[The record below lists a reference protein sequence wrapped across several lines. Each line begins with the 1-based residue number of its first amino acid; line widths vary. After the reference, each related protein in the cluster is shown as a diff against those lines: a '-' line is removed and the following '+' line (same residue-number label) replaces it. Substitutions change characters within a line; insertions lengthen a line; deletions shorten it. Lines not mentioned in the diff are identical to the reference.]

1 MHPKFVGNPRF
12 GVIPLA
18 IGACALALSACGTTT
33 TTHPGKSPA
42 PSSSSGQL
50 AAAATGNPSTA
61 VTLNEAGSTLI
72 YPYLQVLAPQV
83 HAAYSNITLAPGPGG
98 SGLGISEAVG
108 NLVQM
113 GGSDAYLSPAQ
124 AAANPSLLNI
134 PIAISAQAVDYNV
147 PGMPANL
154 KITGNILAQMYEG
167 KITKWNDPQLASINP
182 GVTLPAVKVVPVR
195 RVDSSGDTFIFT
207 SLLTKTN
214 SAWANGPAFGT
225 TVTWPS
231 VSNELTANGNPG
243 MIQVCKANPGCVAY
257 IGVSVENTA
266 LQQGLQEALLQNQAG
281 NYLVPDLATIT
292 SAVNASSGS
301 TPSNLRQSLIY
312 SSGSNSYP
320 IINFEYLMIQKTQP
334 NPTTAEAIRTF
345 LYWAISPTGG
355 ATGGNLSA
363 VNFVALPTSVI
374 PKVEA
379 AINKITG

>member
-18 IGACALALSACGTTT
+18 IGACALALSACGTTAPT
-33 TTHPGKSPA
+33 PPAKSPA
-42 PSSSSGQL
+42 SSSSSGKT

-98 SGLGISEAVG
+98 SGLGISEAGG

-124 AAANPSLLNI
+124 ATANPSLLNI

-334 NPTTAEAIRTF
+334 NPTTAQAIRTF

>member
-1 MHPKFVGNPRF
+1 MHPKLLGNPRS
-12 GVIPLA
+12 GLIPLV
-18 IGACALALSACGTTT
+18 IGACAVALSACGSTAA
-33 TTHPGKSPA
+33 THPAKSSDA
-42 PSSSSGQL
+42 SSP
-50 AAAATGNPSTA
+50 AAAATANPSTP

-98 SGLGISEAVG
+98 SGLGISEATAK
-108 NLVQM
+108 LVQM

-147 PGMPANL
+147 PGIPANL

-167 KITKWNDPQLASINP
+167 KITAWNDPQLAAINP
-182 GVTLPAVKVVPVR
+182 GITLPAVKVVPVR

-214 SAWANGPAFGT
+214 TAWANGPAFGT
-225 TVTWPS
+225 TVTWPA
-231 VSNELTANGNPG
+231 VATELTANGNPG
-243 MIQVCKANPGCVAY
+243 MIQVCKANPGCIAY

-266 LQQGLQEALLQNQAG
+266 LQQGLHEALLQNQAG

-292 SAVNASSGS
+292 SAVNASAGS

-312 SSGSNSYP
+312 SLGADSYP
-320 IINFEYLMIQKTQP
+320 IINFEYLMIQQTQP
-334 NPTTAEAIRTF
+334 NPTAAQAIRT
-345 LYWAISPTGG
+345 LLDWAISPTGG

-379 AINKITG
+379 AINQITG

>member
-1 MHPKFVGNPRF
+1 MRPRLL
-12 GVIPLA
+12 GLRRPWSIAPLA
-18 IGACALALSACGTTT
+18 IGALALLISACGGSPA
-33 TTHPGKSPA
+33 THPGTTAKKTP
-42 PSSSSGQL
+42 
-50 AAAATGNPSTA
+50 AAAPTGNPSSA

-83 HAAYSNITLAPGPGG
+83 HVAYSNITLDPGPGG
-98 SGLGISEAVG
+98 SGLGISEATAK
-108 NLVQM
+108 LVQM
-113 GGSDAYLSPAQ
+113 GGSDAYLSDAQ

-167 KITKWNDPQLASINP
+167 KITEWNDPQLAAINP
-182 GVTLPAVKVVPVR
+182 GVTLPAVKVIPVR

-231 VSNELTANGNPG
+231 VATEITANGNPG
-243 MIQVCKANPGCVAY
+243 MIQVCKANPGCIAY

-266 LQQGLQEALLQNQAG
+266 IQQGLQEALLQNKAG
-281 NYLVPDLATIT
+281 AYLVPDLATIT
-292 SAVNASSGS
+292 AAVNASAGS
-301 TPSNLRQSLIY
+301 TPANLRQSLIY
-312 SSGSNSYP
+312 SSGANSYP
-320 IINFEYLMIQKTQP
+320 IINFEYLMVQQQQSDAA
-334 NPTTAEAIRTF
+334 TAQAIRTF

-355 ATGGNLSA
+355 ATGSNLSA
-363 VNFVALPTSVI
+363 VDFVALPASVI

-379 AINKITG
+379 AINKISG

>member
-1 MHPKFVGNPRF
+1 MRPRLL
-12 GVIPLA
+12 GLRRPWSIAPLA
-18 IGACALALSACGTTT
+18 IGAMALLISACG
-33 TTHPGKSPA
+33 GSPA
-42 PSSSSGQL
+42 PHHGSTT
-50 AAAATGNPSTA
+50 AKKTPAVAPTGNPSAA

-83 HAAYSNITLAPGPGG
+83 HVAYSNITLDPGPGG
-98 SGLGISEAVG
+98 SGLGISEATAK
-108 NLVQM
+108 LVQM
-113 GGSDAYLSPAQ
+113 GGSDAYLSDAQ

-167 KITKWNDPQLASINP
+167 KITEWNDPQLAAINP
-182 GVTLPAVKVVPVR
+182 GVTLPAVKVIPVR

-214 SAWANGPAFGT
+214 SDWANGPAFGT

-231 VSNELTANGNPG
+231 VSTEITANGNPG
-243 MIQVCKANPGCVAY
+243 MIQVCKANPGCIAY

-266 LQQGLQEALLQNQAG
+266 IQQGLQEALLQNKAG
-281 NYLVPDLATIT
+281 AYLVPDLATIT
-292 SAVNASSGS
+292 AAVNASAGN
-301 TPSNLRQSLIY
+301 TPANLRQSLIY
-312 SSGSNSYP
+312 SSGANSYP
-320 IINFEYLMIQKTQP
+320 IINFEYLMVQQQQP
-334 NPTTAEAIRTF
+334 DAATAQAIRTF

-355 ATGGNLSA
+355 ATGSNLSA
-363 VNFVALPTSVI
+363 VDFVALPASVI

>member
-1 MHPKFVGNPRF
+1 MHPKLLGNPRS
-12 GVIPLA
+12 GLIPLV
-18 IGACALALSACGTTT
+18 IGACAVALSACGSTAA
-33 TTHPGKSPA
+33 THPAK
-42 PSSSSGQL
+42 SSGTSSP
-50 AAAATGNPSTA
+50 AAAATANPSTP

-98 SGLGISEAVG
+98 SGLGISEATAK
-108 NLVQM
+108 LVQM

-147 PGMPANL
+147 PGIPANL

-167 KITKWNDPQLASINP
+167 KITAWNDPQLAAINP
-182 GVTLPAVKVVPVR
+182 GITLPAVKVVPVR

-214 SAWANGPAFGT
+214 TAWANGPAFGT
-225 TVTWPS
+225 TVTWPA
-231 VSNELTANGNPG
+231 VATELTANGNPG
-243 MIQVCKANPGCVAY
+243 MIQVCKANPGCIAY

-266 LQQGLQEALLQNQAG
+266 LQQGLHEALLQNQAG

-292 SAVNASSGS
+292 SAVNASAGS

-312 SSGSNSYP
+312 SLGADSYP
-320 IINFEYLMIQKTQP
+320 IINFEYLMIQQTQP
-334 NPTTAEAIRTF
+334 NPTAAQAIRT
-345 LYWAISPTGG
+345 LLDWAISPTGG

-379 AINKITG
+379 AINQITG